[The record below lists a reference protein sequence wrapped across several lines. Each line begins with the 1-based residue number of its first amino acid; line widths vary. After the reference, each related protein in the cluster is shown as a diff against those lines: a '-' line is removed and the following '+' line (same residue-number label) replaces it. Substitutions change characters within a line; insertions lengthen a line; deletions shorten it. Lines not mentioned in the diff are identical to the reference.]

1 MRAGLCPAPG
11 RLEIADVPAPTV
23 ADGVVVRMRAVGIC
37 GSDVHTYLG
46 HHPFRKPPVVLGHE
60 AAGVVTATPPSEERV
75 SVGDRVA
82 IMPVLSCWDC
92 PHCAGGLPHLCVR
105 KRVPGFGWPGLLSE
119 FAAAPAR
126 VLVPLA
132 DGISYGEGAMIEPV
146 AVAWR
151 AIALA
156 AVAAN
161 RSVAVL
167 GGGPI
172 GGLVARLCQLH
183 SVGRLLVT
191 DVKEFNREFLRTLG
205 IPFVVD
211 PLQDD
216 PAAIANSVTG
226 GEGFDVVVIAS
237 GHPTCLSEA
246 LALCGRRGRI
256 VVLPMFSGSI
266 TADLNPI
273 VLKETIILGST
284 IYTPDDFAAAADL
297 VNSRRLDARPFITET
312 APMSDAPRLLPALE
326 SGSEHIKLQFDPTR

>member
-1 MRAGLCPAPG
+1 MRAGVCPAPG

-23 ADGVVVRMRAVGIC
+23 EDGVIVQMRAVGIC

-60 AAGVVTATPPSEERV
+60 AAGVVTGTPAGENQVR
-75 SVGDRVA
+75 VGDRVA

-92 PHCAGGLPHLCVR
+92 PQCEGGIPHLCAG

-119 FAAAPAR
+119 YVAAPAR
-126 VLVPLA
+126 VLISLA
-132 DGISYGEGAMIEPV
+132 DDITFGEGAMIEPV

-161 RSVAVL
+161 SSVAVL

-183 SVGRLLVT
+183 NVDRLMVT
-191 DVKEFNREFLRTLG
+191 DVKEFNREFLRSLG
-205 IPFVVD
+205 IPFIVD
-211 PLQDD
+211 PLGDD
-216 PAAIANSVTG
+216 PAGIADSVTQ

-237 GHPTCLSEA
+237 GHPTCLAEA
-246 LALCGRRGRI
+246 LALCRRRGRI
-256 VVLPMFSGSI
+256 IVLPMFSGSI

-273 VLKETIILGST
+273 VLKEAIILGST
-284 IYTPDDFAAAADL
+284 IYTPDDFRAAADL

-312 APMSDAPRLLPALE
+312 APMSDAPGLLAALE
-326 SGSEHIKLQFDPTR
+326 AGSKHIKLQFDPQS

>member
-23 ADGVVVRMRAVGIC
+23 DDGVVVQMRAVGIC

-60 AAGVVTATPPSEERV
+60 AAGVVTAVPVGEDRV

-82 IMPVLSCWDC
+82 VMPVLSCWDC
-92 PHCAGGLPHLCVR
+92 PQCEGGLPHLCVR
-105 KRVPGFGWPGLLSE
+105 KRVPGFGWPGLLAE

-132 DGISYGEGAMIEPV
+132 GEIGFGEGAMIEPV

-156 AVAAN
+156 GVAADQ
-161 RSVAVL
+161 SVAVL

-183 SVGRLLVT
+183 SVGRLMVT

-205 IPFVVD
+205 IPFIVD
-211 PLQDD
+211 PARDD
-216 PAAIANSVTG
+216 PSTTADPITG
-226 GEGFDVVVIAS
+226 GAGFDVVIIAS

-246 LALCGRRGRI
+246 LALCRRRGRI
-256 VVLPMFSGSI
+256 VVLPMFSGAI

-284 IYTPDDFAAAADL
+284 IYTPDDFHAAAGL
-297 VNSRRLDARPFITET
+297 VNSRRLDTRPFITET
-312 APMSDAPRLLPALE
+312 APMSDAPGLLAALE
-326 SGSEHIKLQFDPTR
+326 AGSKHIKLQFDPTR

>member
-1 MRAGLCPAPG
+1 MRAGLCPVPG
-11 RLEIADVPAPTV
+11 RLEISDLPAPTV
-23 ADGVVVRMRAVGIC
+23 EDGVVVQMRAVGMC

-60 AAGVVTATPPSEERV
+60 AAGVVTAIPGGEDRV
-75 SVGDRVA
+75 RVGDRVA

-92 PHCAGGLPHLCVR
+92 PQCEAGLPHLCAK
-105 KRVPGFGWPGLLSE
+105 KRVPGSGWPGLLSE
-119 FAAAPAR
+119 YVAAPAR
-126 VLVPLA
+126 VLVPLS
-132 DGISYGEGAMIEPV
+132 DEIGYGEGAMIEPV

-151 AIALA
+151 ALALA
-156 AVAAN
+156 SVAAN
-161 RSVAVL
+161 RSVAVI

-172 GGLVARLCQLH
+172 GALAARLCQLH
-183 SVGRLLVT
+183 NVTRLLVT

-205 IPFVVD
+205 IPFIVD

-216 PAAIANSVTG
+216 LPQVADSVTAG
-226 GEGFDVVVIAS
+226 LGFDAVIIAS

-246 LALCGRRGRI
+246 LALCRPRGRI
-256 VVLPMFSGSI
+256 IVLPMFSGSI

-284 IYTPDDFAAAADL
+284 IYTPDDFHAAADL

-312 APMSDAPRLLPALE
+312 APMSEAPRLLAALE
-326 SGSEHIKLQFDPTR
+326 AGSKHIKLQFDPTR